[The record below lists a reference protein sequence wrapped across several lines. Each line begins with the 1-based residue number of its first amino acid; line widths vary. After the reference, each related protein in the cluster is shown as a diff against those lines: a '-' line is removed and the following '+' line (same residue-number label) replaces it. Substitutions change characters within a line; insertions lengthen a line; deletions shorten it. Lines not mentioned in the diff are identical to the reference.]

1 MIPYTC
7 NEIRR
12 LPATAALQPVRAKP
26 FLLAW
31 SHWRRRHQ
39 AAAELS
45 HYRRR
50 GQQGLH
56 PDHTRP
62 QHHTSKINK
71 EVLL

>member
-12 LPATAALQPVRAKP
+12 LPATAVLQPVRAKP

-31 SHWRRRHQ
+31 SRWRRRHQ

-50 GQQGLH
+50 GEQGLH
-56 PDHTRP
+56 PDHGKAKRHSP
-62 QHHTSKINK
+62 KINY

>member
-12 LPATAALQPVRAKP
+12 LLATAVLQPERAKR
-26 FLLAW
+26 FLIHW
-31 SHWRRRHQ
+31 SHWRRHHQ

-50 GQQGLH
+50 DEEGLH
-56 PDHTRP
+56 PDQQTM
-62 QHHTSKINK
+62 IN
-71 EVLL
+71 

>member
-12 LPATAALQPVRAKP
+12 LLATAALQPVRAKHL
-26 FLLAW
+26 LLAW

-50 GQQGLH
+50 GEEGLH
-56 PDHTRP
+56 PDHGKP
-62 QHHTSKINK
+62 QHPTPKINK
-71 EVLL
+71 EALL